1 MAERLIFAE
10 DISKKLRFNAIVSYI
25 AVCYS
30 LYRAFMKVQNGG
42 IYRNGESMKKN
53 KIALMLIVGGVLAG
67 LAGCGKSQQ
76 TTGTPKEEVYVPEYK
91 DLDLQIDYIGR
102 VAAAGD
108 TVYFESSSYDEE
120 NETSTDQIF
129 AYDFQKEE
137 LKTLD
142 YSLDQDESV
151 YNIAATPDGKL
162 VALICR
168 TTYDEDENGEVTNWE
183 TAYEVD
189 ILSADGAS
197 VEKTIDLSPF
207 LSPEQYV
214 QEMCVDTKGNLYIFD
229 GDSKIMV
236 LDGNGTKLCDVQ
248 VDNWINDMTVSKEG
262 DVYVS
267 IYGDNDMEIR
277 KIDLA
282 AKGLSEKIE
291 GIAEGYGNISFYTGT
306 SKSLL
311 LSEDGKFFSYDLG
324 SGSRE
329 ELFNCLEVDINS
341 DYVQAAGELADGR
354 LWLLLNDYDGSDE
367 KNSISMV
374 LIKKVKASE
383 VTPKT
388 EITYGAMW
396 LDYNLKKNIIDFNK
410 NSKDYRII
418 VKEYGND
425 DYSAALAQ
433 FNADLTTGNCPDI
446 IDLSSLNYKQYAE
459 KGALEDLYP
468 YMESNSMKKSD
479 YLENVLKAYEVDG
492 RLYAV
497 IPQFSVSTVMAKADK
512 VGKISGWTLSE
523 MLDFAEGQDAE
534 NIFPYGDRYSIF
546 YFCIYNNIDEFIDW
560 ETGKCSFDGGDF
572 ARVLEFAARFPEEDI
587 GESDMGISARLRAD
601 KILLMEDYVSSVQE
615 YQMMN
620 GLFGEEVSYVGYPNQ
635 ERQGNLISPQ
645 GGCVGISAK
654 SKNKEGAFEFVKS
667 LLSDE
672 YQNSL
677 VSEHGSWGFPVKR
690 SALEKQFEMDM
701 TPEYTEDEN
710 GEKIECPKTTWGYD
724 DFDMEIYAA
733 TSDEV
738 DAIRALLETA
748 DRATGNVDDQLVNI
762 ITEETEPFFKGQKS
776 AEDTAAVIQNRIQ
789 IYVNENR

>member
-1 MAERLIFAE
+1 
-10 DISKKLRFNAIVSYI
+10 
-25 AVCYS
+25 
-30 LYRAFMKVQNGG
+30 MKN
-42 IYRNGESMKKN
+42 N
-53 KIALMLIVGGVLAG
+53 KIALMLIIGGVLAG

-76 TTGTPKEEVYVPEYK
+76 TTGTPKEDVYVPEYK
-91 DLDLQIDYIGR
+91 ELDLQADYIGR

-108 TVYFESSSYDEE
+108 TVYFEGSSYDEE
-120 NETSTDQIF
+120 NETSTEYIYE
-129 AYDFQKEE
+129 YDFQKGE

-142 YSLDQDESV
+142 YSPDQDEAV

-162 VALICR
+162 AALICR
-168 TTYDEDENGEVTNWE
+168 TTYDEDENGEATNWE

-189 ILSADGAS
+189 ILAADGTS
-197 VEKTIDLSPF
+197 VEKTIDLSSY

-214 QEMCVDTKGNLYIFD
+214 QGMCADSKGNLYLFD
-229 GDSKIMV
+229 GDGKIMV
-236 LDGNGTKLCDVQ
+236 LDGNGTKFCDVQ

-267 IYGDNDMEIR
+267 IYGDNGMEIR

-291 GIAEGYGNISFYTGT
+291 GVGEGYGDISLYTGI
-306 SKSLL
+306 SKSFL
-311 LSEDGKFFSYDLG
+311 LSEDGKISLYDLG
-324 SGSRE
+324 SGNE
-329 ELFNCLEVDINS
+329 DELFDCLEVDINS

-354 LWLLLNDYDGSDE
+354 LWLLLNEYDGSGE
-367 KNSISMV
+367 ENSISLV

-410 NSKDYRII
+410 NSKEYRII
-418 VKEYGND
+418 VKEYLNE

-459 KGALEDLYP
+459 KGVLEDLYP

-492 RLYAV
+492 KLYAV
-497 IPQFSVSTVMAKADK
+497 TPQFSVSTVVAKADK

-523 MLDFAEGQDAE
+523 MLDFADEQDAE

-560 ETGKCSFDGGDF
+560 ETGKCYFDGGDF
-572 ARVLEFAARFPEEDI
+572 ARVLEFAARFPEEGTGENDI
-587 GESDMGISARLRAD
+587 GISARLRAD
-601 KILLMEDYVSSVQE
+601 KILLMEDFVSSVQE

-635 ERQGNLISPQ
+635 ERQGNLISSQ

-654 SKNKEGAFEFVKS
+654 SKNKEGAFDFVKS

-672 YQNSL
+672 YQDSL
-677 VSEHGSWGFPVKR
+677 LSEHGSWGFPVKR

-710 GEKIECPKTTWGYD
+710 GEKIECPKTSWGFD
-724 DFDMEIYAA
+724 DFNMEIYAA
-733 TSDEV
+733 TSEEV
-738 DAIRALLETA
+738 DAIRTLLESA
-748 DRATGNVDDQLVNI
+748 DRATGSVDDQLVNI

>member
-1 MAERLIFAE
+1 
-10 DISKKLRFNAIVSYI
+10 
-25 AVCYS
+25 
-30 LYRAFMKVQNGG
+30 MKN
-42 IYRNGESMKKN
+42 NE
-53 KIALMLIVGGVLAG
+53 IALMLIIGGVLAG

-76 TTGTPKEEVYVPEYK
+76 TTGTPKEDVYVPEYK
-91 DLDLQIDYIGR
+91 ELDLQADYIGR

-108 TVYFESSSYDEE
+108 TVYFEGSSYDEE
-120 NETSTDQIF
+120 NETSTEYIYE
-129 AYDFQKEE
+129 YDFQKGE

-142 YSLDQDESV
+142 YSPDQDEAV

-162 VALICR
+162 AALICR
-168 TTYDEDENGEVTNWE
+168 TTYDEDENGEATNWE

-189 ILSADGAS
+189 ILAADGTS
-197 VEKTIDLSPF
+197 VEKTIDLTNY

-214 QEMCVDTKGNLYIFD
+214 QGMCADSKGNLYLFD
-229 GDSKIMV
+229 GDGKIMV

-262 DVYVS
+262 DVYAS
-267 IYGDNDMEIR
+267 IYGDNGMEIR

-291 GIAEGYGNISFYTGT
+291 GVGEGYGDISLYTGS
-306 SKSLL
+306 SKSFL
-311 LSEDGKFFSYDLG
+311 LSEDGKISLYDLG
-324 SGSRE
+324 SGNE
-329 ELFNCLEVDINS
+329 DELFDCLEVDINS

-354 LWLLLNDYDGSDE
+354 LWLLLNEYDGSGE
-367 KNSISMV
+367 ENSISLV

-410 NSKDYRII
+410 NSKEYRII
-418 VKEYGND
+418 VKEYVNE

-459 KGALEDLYP
+459 KGVLEDLYP

-492 RLYAV
+492 KLYAV
-497 IPQFSVSTVMAKADK
+497 TPQFSVSTVMAKADK

-523 MLDFAEGQDAE
+523 MLDFADEQDAE

-560 ETGKCSFDGGDF
+560 ETGKCYFDGGDF
-572 ARVLEFAARFPEEDI
+572 ARVLEFAARFPEEGTGENDI
-587 GESDMGISARLRAD
+587 GISARLRAD
-601 KILLMEDYVSSVQE
+601 KILLMEDFVSSVQE

-635 ERQGNLISPQ
+635 ERQGNLISSQ

-654 SKNKEGAFEFVKS
+654 SKNKEGAFDFVKS

-672 YQNSL
+672 YQDSL
-677 VSEHGSWGFPVKR
+677 LSEHGSWGFPVKR

-710 GEKIECPKTTWGYD
+710 GEKIECPKTSWGFD
-724 DFDMEIYAA
+724 DFNMEIYAA
-733 TSDEV
+733 TSEEV
-738 DAIRALLETA
+738 DAIRTLLESA
-748 DRATGNVDDQLVNI
+748 DRATGSVDDQLVNI

>member
-1 MAERLIFAE
+1 
-10 DISKKLRFNAIVSYI
+10 
-25 AVCYS
+25 
-30 LYRAFMKVQNGG
+30 MKN
-42 IYRNGESMKKN
+42 N
-53 KIALMLIVGGVLAG
+53 KIALMLIIGGVLAG

-76 TTGTPKEEVYVPEYK
+76 TTGTPKEDVYVPEYK
-91 DLDLQIDYIGR
+91 ELDLQADYIGR

-108 TVYFESSSYDEE
+108 TVYFEGSSYDEE
-120 NETSTDQIF
+120 NETSTEYIYE
-129 AYDFQKEE
+129 YDFQKGE

-142 YSLDQDESV
+142 YSPDQDEAV

-162 VALICR
+162 AALICR
-168 TTYDEDENGEVTNWE
+168 TTYDEDENGEATNWE

-189 ILSADGAS
+189 ILAADGTS
-197 VEKTIDLSPF
+197 VEKTIDLSSY

-214 QEMCVDTKGNLYIFD
+214 QGMCADSKGNLYLFD
-229 GDSKIMV
+229 GDGKIMV

-262 DVYVS
+262 DVYAS
-267 IYGDNDMEIR
+267 IYGDNGMEIR
-277 KIDLA
+277 KIDLV

-291 GIAEGYGNISFYTGT
+291 GVGEGYGDISLYTGI
-306 SKSLL
+306 SKSFL
-311 LSEDGKFFSYDLG
+311 LSEDGKISLYDLG
-324 SGSRE
+324 SGNE
-329 ELFNCLEVDINS
+329 DALFDCLEVDINS

-354 LWLLLNDYDGSDE
+354 LWLLLNEYDGSGE
-367 KNSISMV
+367 ENSISLV

-410 NSKDYRII
+410 NSKEYRII
-418 VKEYGND
+418 VKEYVNE

-459 KGALEDLYP
+459 KGVLEDLYP

-492 RLYAV
+492 KLYAV
-497 IPQFSVSTVMAKADK
+497 TPQFSVSTVIAKADK

-523 MLDFAEGQDAE
+523 MLDFADEQDAE

-560 ETGKCSFDGGDF
+560 ETGKCYFDGGDF
-572 ARVLEFAARFPEEDI
+572 ARVLEFAARFPEEGT
-587 GESDMGISARLRAD
+587 GENDMGISARLRAD
-601 KILLMEDYVSSVQE
+601 KILLMEDSVSSVQE

-635 ERQGNLISPQ
+635 ERQGNLISSQ

-654 SKNKEGAFEFVKS
+654 SKNKEGAFDFVKS

-672 YQNSL
+672 YQDSL
-677 VSEHGSWGFPVKR
+677 LSEHGSWGFPVKR

-710 GEKIECPKTTWGYD
+710 GEKIECPKTSWGYD
-724 DFDMEIYAA
+724 DFNMEIYAA
-733 TSDEV
+733 TSEEV
-738 DAIRALLETA
+738 DAIRTLLESA
-748 DRATGNVDDQLVNI
+748 DRATGSVDDQLVNI